1 MAEKIRMAVIGTGR
15 MGGYH
20 ARACAANDDVEL
32 VAVVDADAV
41 RAQEVAGQYGSQVM
55 TVDQLDGRIDAA
67 VVAVPT
73 EAHLA
78 VAEPLL
84 KAGLACLIEKPLA
97 MDSVEAARLVD
108 AAEQSR
114 AVLQV
119 GHVERFN
126 PAFMAL
132 GPLGLTPRF
141 IETERISP
149 CRFRSMDVG
158 VVMDLMIHDID
169 LVLSL
174 ARSEVTGVDAVGVN
188 VLGAVEDMA
197 NVRVRF
203 ANGCVADMIASR
215 AALKVERRI
224 RIYSNEGY
232 VAVDFNAKRAT
243 LIRPSET
250 MQAIKAD
257 AMRTGRFNS
266 DLVQGAEYEQM
277 LDSQQITINEHD
289 ALGEQLKHFVRAIR
303 GESSVTVTGRDGMN
317 AVGLAERIVEQ
328 IRQMQAQ
335 A

>member
-1 MAEKIRMAVIGTGR
+1 MADRVRVAVIGAGR
-15 MGGYH
+15 MGNFH
-20 ARACAANDDVEL
+20 ARACANNPDVKL
-32 VAVVDADAV
+32 VGVVDADTA
-41 RAQEVAGQYGSQVM
+41 RAAEVAAAHGSAPAM
-55 TVDQLDGRIDAA
+55 LEELAGKIDAA

-78 VAEPLL
+78 IAEPLL
-84 KAGLACLIEKPLA
+84 RAGLACLIEKPLA
-97 MDSVEAARLVD
+97 MDSAECRRLVD
-108 AAEQSR
+108 AARQGG

-132 GPLGLTPRF
+132 SPLGLTPRF

-174 ARSEVTGVDAVGVN
+174 VRSPVVSVDAVGVN
-188 VLGAVEDMA
+188 IMGAVEDMA

-203 ANGCVADMIASR
+203 ENGCVADMTASR

-224 RIYSNEGY
+224 RVYGSEGY
-232 VAVDFNAKRAT
+232 VGVDFNAKRAT
-243 LIRPSET
+243 FIKPGEKMRA
-250 MQAIKAD
+250 MQAD
-257 AMRTGRFNS
+257 ALCSGRFNN
-266 DLVQGAEYEQM
+266 DLAQGVDYAEL
-277 LDSQQITINEHD
+277 LDSRQIEINDHD

-303 GESSVTVTGRDGMN
+303 GQDAVTVSGQDGCD
-317 AVGLAERIVEQ
+317 AVSLAEEIVRC
-328 IRQMQAQ
+328 IRAMG
-335 A
+335 